1 MADLEA
7 EKECVES
14 REDPNEGEDTLWGD
28 HI

>member
-1 MADLEA
+1 MADLDA
-7 EKECVES
+7 EKEGVEG